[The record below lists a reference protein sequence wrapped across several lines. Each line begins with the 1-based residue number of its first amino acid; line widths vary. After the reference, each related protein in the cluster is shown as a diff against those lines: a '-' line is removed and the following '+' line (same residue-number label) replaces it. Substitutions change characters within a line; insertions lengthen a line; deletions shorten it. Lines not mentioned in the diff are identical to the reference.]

1 MVEASNE
8 KHLQA
13 KETILKLKEEI
24 INLQK
29 LDGKGAGV
37 FKGEEYR

>member
-8 KHLQA
+8 KYLQA

-24 INLQK
+24 TNLQK

-37 FKGEEYR
+37 FEGEEYR